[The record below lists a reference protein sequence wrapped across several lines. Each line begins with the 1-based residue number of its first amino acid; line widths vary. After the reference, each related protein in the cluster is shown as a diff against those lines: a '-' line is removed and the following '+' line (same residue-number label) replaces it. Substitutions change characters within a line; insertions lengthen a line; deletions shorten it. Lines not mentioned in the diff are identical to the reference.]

1 MGCDKVLNSDIQED
15 MCGICGGDSSNC
27 SIVDG
32 TYTNK
37 LGAGQ
42 YHRVLVL
49 PTQAMNIRI
58 REKTTFHLAHFIG
71 TLLGRPAVG
80 CHATTFSSMLV

>member
-1 MGCDKVLNSDIQED
+1 MGCDKVLDSDTQED
-15 MCGICGGDSSNC
+15 MCGICGGDNANC

-42 YHRVLVL
+42 YHSVLIL
-49 PTQAMNIRI
+49 PTMAMNIRI

-71 TLLGRPAVG
+71 TLFLITVRWLRY
-80 CHATTFSSMLV
+80 LVITRR